1 MIECYITII
10 VTQVIFSRGDIVSTL
25 VTYLQAGTALSLQPM
40 LELHAAL
47 ATDLQTEFCPHLVTV
62 LETLMSGPFKIR

>member
-1 MIECYITII
+1 M
-10 VTQVIFSRGDIVSTL
+10 STL

-40 LELHAAL
+40 LELLAAL

-62 LETLMSGPFKIR
+62 LETLMAGPFKIR